1 MNLVFHIRSE
11 DGSELVKL
19 CCVIS
24 DLKDSSHPVTNSS
37 LIVRSKPIRSR
48 SLDFCNPPD
57 TNPLHNTYNAGRHNP
72 APNKFTTQTPTANHP
87 TTRQHQNKP
96 PPFVKNKN
104 NQNLWPQVLVDDK
117 TNNQNQAQNEPSENI
132 PVATRPPKKSPKH
145 RRTSSGYYSNN
156 TSPLVE
162 YPTETTSP
170 QRSANKAE
178 QKPQRQ
184 PSLKQH
190 KSEDDDLPPLPP
202 PPPPLI
208 PISPLPHMC
217 ISGYQ
222 EPKRDDNSSRTA
234 GRKVHFK
241 SSE

>member
-1 MNLVFHIRSE
+1 MLIKLHCVF
-11 DGSELVKL
+11 
-19 CCVIS
+19 S
-24 DLKDSSHPVTNSS
+24 DLKDSSHPVTNTS
-37 LIVRSKPIRSR
+37 LKVRSKPIRSR
-48 SLDFCNPPD
+48 SLDFNTPPD
-57 TNPLHNTYNAGRHNP
+57 TNPLHNTYNTIRHNP
-72 APNKFTTQTPTANHP
+72 TSNKLITQTPTADNP

-104 NQNLWPQVLVDDK
+104 KQNLWPQVLVDEK
-117 TNNQNQAQNEPSENI
+117 INSQSQAQNEPPENTSV
-132 PVATRPPKKSPKH
+132 PKRPAKKSPTH

-162 YPTETTSP
+162 YPAEITSS
-170 QRSANKAE
+170 QRSANKVE

-184 PSLKQH
+184 PNIKQQ

-217 ISGYQ
+217 VSGYP
-222 EPKRDDNSSRTA
+222 EPKRDDNSRTA
-234 GRKVHFK
+234 ARKVHFK